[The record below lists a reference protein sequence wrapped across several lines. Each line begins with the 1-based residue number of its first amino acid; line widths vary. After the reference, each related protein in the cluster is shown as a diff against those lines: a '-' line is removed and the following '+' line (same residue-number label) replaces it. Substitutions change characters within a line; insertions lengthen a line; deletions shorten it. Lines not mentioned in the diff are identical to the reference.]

1 MNRTAATKTSG
12 YTLAHTGCT
21 TCTTLAL
28 TARET
33 AQTEGRDTYTKH
45 RLSGNGHNHRGT
57 WTK

>member
-1 MNRTAATKTSG
+1 MTRTAATKTSG

-21 TCTTLAL
+21 TCANLAIA
-28 TARET
+28 AREM
-33 AQTEGRDTYTKH
+33 AQAEGRDTHTNH